1 MSAPDRW
8 TAESMSASLPGSVL
22 FARYAYPPNELGYC
36 GPEDAAG
43 LLAAGAA
50 GDASPDIAARA
61 RQFDGAWVYLQ
72 LLAEA
77 AGIDDPLDA
86 RVVEAYW
93 IGGDL
98 LNRLPAERLHDRLTE
113 RFAGQRG
120 GFWNRLGDE
129 ARPLARAH
137 HSFHVFAVYPWAGL
151 LGSGS
156 PIPLS
161 VLDRCRIRWGRL
173 VERRAETGVVRSQ
186 PLCWDGAQ
194 LYLGDE
200 IEETVRHSA
209 AGGALADVR
218 AGDWVALHFDWICDR
233 LTADRLDELRR
244 ATEQQLRLANLEL
257 QTADRVRPT

>member
-1 MSAPDRW
+1 M
-8 TAESMSASLPGSVL
+8 TVSLPGSVL

-50 GDASPDIAARA
+50 GEASADIAARA

-98 LNRLPAERLHDRLTE
+98 LDRLPTERLHDRLTE
-113 RFAGQRG
+113 RFAGQSG

-129 ARPLARAH
+129 ARQLARAH

-156 PIPLS
+156 PVPLS
-161 VLDRCRIRWGRL
+161 VLDRCRIRWGQL
-173 VERRAETGVVRSQ
+173 VERHDETAVVRSQ
-186 PLCWDGAQ
+186 PLCWDGEQ
-194 LYLGDE
+194 LHLGDE
-200 IEETVRHSA
+200 AEETVRQSSA
-209 AGGALADVR
+209 GQSLAD
-218 AGDWVALHFDWICDR
+218 AQPGDWVALHFDWICDR
-233 LTADRLDELRR
+233 LTPQRLAELTR
-244 ATEQQLRLANLEL
+244 ASDQQLRLANLEL
-257 QTADRVRPT
+257 RAASGLRSA